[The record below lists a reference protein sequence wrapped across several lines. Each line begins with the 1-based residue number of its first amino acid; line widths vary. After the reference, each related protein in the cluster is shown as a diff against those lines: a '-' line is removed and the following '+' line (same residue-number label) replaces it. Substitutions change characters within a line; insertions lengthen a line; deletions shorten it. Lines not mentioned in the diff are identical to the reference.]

1 MKLLFENWR
10 KYLNESTETTG
21 HILDAL
27 EKFKD
32 YAMDEEF
39 LKQLFMILDSLLG
52 IENPQYKDLKDV
64 FDVLEKEDRT
74 KEGFILIR
82 YLTYK
87 NPNKNVIQK
96 LGIRDILYDYSDE
109 VEEEYNKSIGTPEEK
124 KYTKKKEDV
133 FKAIEEM

>member
-39 LKQLFMILDSLLG
+39 LKQLFMILDSLG